1 MPSQEIDDFTA
12 LTTPAAGDLL
22 PIVDVSDTTDSPQG
36 TTKKIAVS
44 DLVTGTVVPD
54 DSVTN
59 AKLANM
65 AQATIKGRA
74 SGAGTGDPTDLT
86 GTQATAIF
94 DNVVGDSGS
103 GGTKGLVPAP
113 GAGDAAAGKYLDA
126 AGGFSVPA
134 GTGLN
139 AEQVQDVVGAMLADG
154 DVDFTYDDPG
164 ASETN
169 IVRKASE
176 DFAFVGDISPSQLSA
191 QTDNWNPT
199 GWSSATVI
207 RFSTDASRDI
217 TGLTG
222 GADGRIAILL
232 NIGSQNAVIKDE
244 SASSTAGNR
253 FALSADITIAG
264 DQAAVFI
271 YDATSSRWRLF
282 AGPSSAG
289 GSGPTINA
297 TDGRIPYRSSSTA
310 FSDSQLIRHSLYH
323 TAFQDSS
330 FTSSNNRI
338 WDWYLT
344 SNDNSASPSSYQRLR
359 LQNNT
364 SGWTLTTQNATVGGM
379 YLKIG
384 TESADRLYLRTGGT
398 DRWFIGESNGTIH
411 CNSDGGA
418 DIGTAGG
425 FRPNNIYALNRL
437 DVAGT
442 SLTTGGS
449 SIVDATGVSGAHS
462 TFRFQILRAIRYVDL
477 AQTMSVGAGAYN
489 WNLLSG
495 ALIRQ
500 TLTANMTQAP
510 TVSNEILDQNLE
522 VQLIQ
527 DGTGSRTM
535 IWPSNFKFA
544 GGTAPSLSATASTR
558 DIFRFRYDGT
568 NWHEVSRSMDVR

>member
-1 MPSQEIDDFTA
+1 MATQEIDDFTA

-44 DLVTGTVVPD
+44 DLVSGGVVPD

-65 AQATIKGRA
+65 AAHTFKGNNTG
-74 SGAGTGDPTDLT
+74 STGDPVDMTA
-86 GTQATAIF
+86 TQATAEL
-94 DNVVGDSGS
+94 NAMVGDSGS

-113 GAGDAAAGKYLDA
+113 ASGDAPKFLKGDGTWATPSGTGIGGTTGATDNAILRADGTGGSTAQASSITVDDNGAVTVPEIAAPSTPASGKVAVYAKSDGKLYIKDD
-126 AGGFSVPA
+126 A
-134 GTGLN
+134 GT
-139 AEQVQDVVGAMLADG
+139 
-154 DVDFTYDDPG
+154 
-164 ASETN
+164 ET
-169 IVRKASE
+169 
-176 DFAFVGDISPSQLSA
+176 D
-191 QTDNWNPT
+191 
-199 GWSSATVI
+199 
-207 RFSTDASRDI
+207 
-217 TGLTG
+217 LTG
-222 GADGRIAILL
+222 GGGGGT
-232 NIGSQNAVIKDE
+232 NP
-244 SASSTAGNR
+244 
-253 FALSADITIAG
+253 
-264 DQAAVFI
+264 
-271 YDATSSRWRLF
+271 TS
-282 AGPSSAG
+282 
-289 GSGPTINA
+289 
-297 TDGRIPYRSSSTA
+297 GRIPYNNAGS
-310 FSDSQLIRHSLYH
+310 FGDSQLVRHSLYH
-323 TAFQDSS
+323 TAFQDST
-330 FTSSNNRI
+330 FASSNNRI

-384 TESADRLYLRTGGT
+384 TESADRLYLRTGGS

-437 DVAGT
+437 DIAGT

-449 SIVDATGVSGAHS
+449 SIVDVTGVSGAHS

-477 AQTMSVGAGAYN
+477 AQTMSVGAGAYS

-522 VQLIQ
+522 IQLIQ

-544 GGTAPSLSATASTR
+544 GGTAPTLSTTASTR
-558 DIFRFRYDGT
+558 DIFTFRYNGT